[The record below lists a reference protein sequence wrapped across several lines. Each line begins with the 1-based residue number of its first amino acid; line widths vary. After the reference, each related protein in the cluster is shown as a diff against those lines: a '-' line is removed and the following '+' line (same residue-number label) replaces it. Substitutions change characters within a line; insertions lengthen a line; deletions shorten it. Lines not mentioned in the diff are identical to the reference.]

1 MWMQYYPEAAIGFQ
15 IDENI
20 AQALG
25 ISEAFTEWQNDKYKD
40 ANIIA
45 RALQEQF
52 KMPNGFEL
60 SAMLFRSERGG
71 EVSGLEGFEYGKTYV
86 YFRDMTGKEKGW
98 KPFLNRLRKKFDVQV
113 EKATWSE
120 FG

>member
-1 MWMQYYPEAAIGFQ
+1 MGMQYYPEAAIGFQ

-52 KMPNGFEL
+52 KMPPGFEL

-71 EVSGLEGFEYGKTYV
+71 EVSGLEGFE
-86 YFRDMTGKEKGW
+86 
-98 KPFLNRLRKKFDVQV
+98 
-113 EKATWSE
+113 
-120 FG
+120 